1 MKKEIILE
9 LQGITDMGCCAYFS
23 IKINEDY
30 TMRQIVEEVK
40 RQGYVKFRILTTMKC
55 FANVI

>member
-1 MKKEIILE
+1 MKAITLE
-9 LQGITDMGCCAYFS
+9 LQGIDGMGCCAYFS

-40 RQGYVKFRILTTMKC
+40 SRGYVKFRILTTMKC